1 MRTFWGRKHKKQ
13 KLNCMDHPSVN
24 QKPDTIFLTGPDG
37 ILGNNLIPI
46 LIGRG
51 FQVRAFIQKGR
62 NAEFTKSLGA
72 EIVNGDILNEEEVAE
87 AMAGCDYVIHAA
99 ANTNIWPTRDQMIR
113 EVNIKGTRNV
123 IQAVLVNKLKK
134 MIHIGTANSFG
145 FGSKANPGNETLP
158 YACAPYRLDYMDS
171 KYEAQRLVLSA
182 VKELGLPAVIL
193 NPTFMIGP
201 FDFKPS
207 SGQLIISVYKNKVP
221 GYPKGGRNYVY
232 VKDAATAIANTLEK
246 GKVGECYI
254 LGNENLSYQEI
265 FDKISKATGA
275 KPVKRSI
282 PSAGTIGLGAI
293 LSIVGK
299 IFNYNPGVSLPVA
312 KISVH
317 EQYYSNARAV
327 RELGLPQTP
336 IDLALQDAFQW
347 LKNARYL

>member
-1 MRTFWGRKHKKQ
+1 MEGISETTQPK
-13 KLNCMDHPSVN
+13 
-24 QKPDTIFLTGPDG
+24 TIFLTGPDG

-51 FQVRAFIQKGR
+51 FRVRSFIQKGR

-72 EIVNGDILNEEEVAE
+72 EIEYGDILNQEETAK
-87 AMAGCDYVIHAA
+87 AMAGCNIVIHAA
-99 ANTNIWPTRDQMIR
+99 ANTNIWPTRDKMIWK
-113 EVNIKGTRNV
+113 VNVEGTRNV
-123 IQAVLVNKLKK
+123 MQAALANKVKK

-145 FGSKANPGNETLP
+145 FGSKINPGNETLP

-171 KYEAQRLVLSA
+171 KYEAQKLVLSA
-182 VKELGLPAVIL
+182 VKESGLPAVIL

-207 SGQLIISVYKNKVP
+207 SGQLIISVCKNKVP
-221 GYPKGGRNYVY
+221 GYTQGGRNYVY
-232 VKDAATAIANTLEK
+232 VKDVAVAIVNALEQ

-265 FDKISKATGA
+265 FDRISKITGA

-282 PSAGTIGLGAI
+282 PSVGTIALGAI
-293 LSIVGK
+293 LSFAGK
-299 IFNYNPGVSLPVA
+299 LFNYNPGVSLPVA
-312 KISVH
+312 RISLH
-317 EQYYSNARAV
+317 EHYYSNAKAV

-336 IDLALQDAFQW
+336 IEFALQDAFQW
-347 LKNARYL
+347 LKNAKYL

>member
-1 MRTFWGRKHKKQ
+1 MGSISKVEQ
-13 KLNCMDHPSVN
+13 AN
-24 QKPDTIFLTGPDG
+24 TIFLTGPDG

-46 LIGRG
+46 LIDRG
-51 FQVRAFIQKGR
+51 FQVRALIQKGR
-62 NAEFTKSLGA
+62 NAEFTESLGA
-72 EIVNGDILNEEEVAE
+72 QIVYGDIFNREEITE
-87 AMAGCDYVIHAA
+87 AMAGCDFVIHAA
-99 ANTNIWPTRDQMIR
+99 ANTNIWPTRDEMICK
-113 EVNIKGTRNV
+113 VNVEGTRNV
-123 IQAVLVNKLKK
+123 VQAVLANKVRK

-145 FGSKANPGNETLP
+145 FGSKINPGNETLP

-171 KYEAQRLVLSA
+171 KYEAQKLVLNA
-182 VKELGLPAVIL
+182 VTESGLPAVIL

-221 GYPKGGRNYVY
+221 GYTQGGRNYVY
-232 VKDAATAIANTLEK
+232 VKDAATAIANAIEK

-254 LGNENLSYQEI
+254 LGNENLSYKEI
-265 FDKISKATGA
+265 FDKISKTTGA
-275 KPVKRSI
+275 KPIKRSI
-282 PSAGTIGLGAI
+282 PSVGTIGLGAI

-299 IFNYNPGVSLPVA
+299 ICNYNPGVSLPVA
-312 KISVH
+312 RISNH
-317 EQYYSNARAV
+317 EQYYSNAKAV

>member
-1 MRTFWGRKHKKQ
+1 MAHT
-13 KLNCMDHPSVN
+13 SAN
-24 QKPDTIFLTGPDG
+24 QKPGTIFLTGPDG

-51 FQVRAFIQKGR
+51 FHVRALIQKGR
-62 NAEFTKSLGA
+62 NADFTESLGA
-72 EIVNGDILNEEEVAE
+72 QIVYGDILNQEEIAKT
-87 AMAGCDYVIHAA
+87 MAGCDYVIHAA

-113 EVNIKGTRNV
+113 EVNLEGTRNV
-123 IQAVLVNKLKK
+123 IQAVLANQVKK

-145 FGSKANPGNETLP
+145 FGSKKNPGDETLP

-171 KYEAQRLVLSA
+171 KYEAQKLVLST
-182 VKELGLPAVIL
+182 VKESGLQAIIL

-221 GYPKGGRNYVY
+221 GYTNGGRNYVY
-232 VKDAATAIANTLEK
+232 VKDVATAITNAIEI

-254 LGNENLSYQEI
+254 LGNENLSYQEM
-265 FDKISKATGA
+265 FDKISRATGA
-275 KPVKRSI
+275 KPIKRLI
-282 PSAGTIGLGAI
+282 PPVGTISLGAI
-293 LSIVGK
+293 LSVAGK
-299 IFNYNPGVSLPVA
+299 IFNYNPGVSFPVA
-312 KISVH
+312 RISNH
-317 EQYYSNARAV
+317 EQYYSNDKAV

-347 LKNARYL
+347 LKTEQYL

>member
-1 MRTFWGRKHKKQ
+1 
-13 KLNCMDHPSVN
+13 MDHPSVN

-51 FQVRAFIQKGR
+51 FQVRAFIQKEK

-72 EIVNGDILNEEEVAE
+72 EIVYGDILNQEEVAE

-113 EVNIKGTRNV
+113 EVNIDGTRNV
-123 IQAVLVNKLKK
+123 IQAVLVNKVKK

-158 YACAPYRLDYMDS
+158 YACAPFGLDYMDS
-171 KYEAQRLVLSA
+171 KYEAQKLVLNA
-182 VKELGLPAVIL
+182 VKESGLPAVIL

-221 GYPKGGRNYVY
+221 GYTKGGRNYVY
-232 VKDAATAIANTLEK
+232 VKDVASAIANAIEK

-312 KISVH
+312 RISNH
-317 EQYYSNARAV
+317 EQYYSNAKAV

-347 LKNARYL
+347 LKNAGYL